1 MHNCNYDKV
10 ALMHQLKQIWSR
22 LDMYSK
28 DAKGEDHPLCDKMYQ
43 ELKKDLEK
51 HIKKLEMAVTG
62 LAKEGKF
69 AFCEK
74 C

>member
-43 ELKKDLEK
+43 ELKKDL
-51 HIKKLEMAVTG
+51 
-62 LAKEGKF
+62 
-69 AFCEK
+69 
-74 C
+74 